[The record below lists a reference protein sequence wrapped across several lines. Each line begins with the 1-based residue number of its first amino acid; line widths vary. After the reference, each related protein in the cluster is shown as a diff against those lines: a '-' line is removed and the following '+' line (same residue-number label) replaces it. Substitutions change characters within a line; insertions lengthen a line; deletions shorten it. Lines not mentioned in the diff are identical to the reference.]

1 MEKQH
6 DTILFD
12 MDGTLFDT
20 ERLYH
25 AGWNYAGVPDDVYR
39 QMIGRNPEEIREL
52 LLRYPELGNP
62 DEIRAEKEKYTNS
75 LLEKEIPMKPYLLE
89 TLQWL
94 KANGYRCCIATSSAV
109 ETAERYLKK
118 TNTAAYI
125 EKIISGRNL
134 AHSKPSPDI
143 YLLAAKEMGVS
154 PSKCV
159 VVEDSFNGVR
169 SGHAA
174 GMKTVMIPDAVPPD
188 AEMKKTADA
197 ILPSLKELPACIEA
211 LQLEEAAEDVSRTTD
226 SYSCTIRAASDSY
239 AFFSIPNDSGWKA
252 SVNGEEQEI
261 LDICGFMAVPVSAGE
276 NRIVFTYTV
285 PGLAAGILG
294 TLAGALI
301 TAVYLVLSRKM
312 KKREAQAL
320 PADEGLTGSEAD
332 SPARARR

>member
-154 PSKCV
+154 PSKSCSRH
-159 VVEDSFNGVR
+159 EDR
-169 SGHAA
+169 HDSGRVSARRRDSLSCRRDSA
-174 GMKTVMIPDAVPPD
+174 PARRVAAVPADDKRD
-188 AEMKKTADA
+188 AQSFLSPVPPKKSSEHTTRF
-197 ILPSLKELPACIEA
+197 LPRCLA
-211 LQLEEAAEDVSRTTD
+211 L
-226 SYSCTIRAASDSY
+226 Y
-239 AFFSIPNDSGWKA
+239 
-252 SVNGEEQEI
+252 
-261 LDICGFMAVPVSAGE
+261 MAVSA
-276 NRIVFTYTV
+276 
-285 PGLAAGILG
+285 L
-294 TLAGALI
+294 LI
-301 TAVYLVLSRKM
+301 IFS
-312 KKREAQAL
+312 
-320 PADEGLTGSEAD
+320 
-332 SPARARR
+332 

>member
-1 MEKQH
+1 MEKQMEKQH

-25 AGWNYAGVPDDVYR
+25 AGWNYAGVPDGVYR

-118 TNTAAYI
+118 TNTASYI

-174 GMKTVMIPDAVPPD
+174 GMKTVMIPDEFLPD
-188 AEMKKTADA
+188 GEIRSLADE
-197 ILPSLKELPACIEA
+197 ILHRLDELPLY
-211 LQLEEAAEDVSRTTD
+211 LQM
-226 SYSCTIRAASDSY
+226 I
-239 AFFSIPNDSGWKA
+239 N
-252 SVNGEEQEI
+252 
-261 LDICGFMAVPVSAGE
+261 
-276 NRIVFTYTV
+276 
-285 PGLAAGILG
+285 G
-294 TLAGALI
+294 TLS
-301 TAVYLVLSRKM
+301 LS
-312 KKREAQAL
+312 
-320 PADEGLTGSEAD
+320 
-332 SPARARR
+332 

>member
-159 VVEDSFNGVR
+159 VVEDS
-169 SGHAA
+169 SGRVSARRRDSLSCRRDSAPARRAA
-174 GMKTVMIPDAVPPD
+174 AVPADDKRD
-188 AEMKKTADA
+188 AQSFLSPVPPKKSSEHTTRF
-197 ILPSLKELPACIEA
+197 LPRCLA
-211 LQLEEAAEDVSRTTD
+211 L
-226 SYSCTIRAASDSY
+226 Y
-239 AFFSIPNDSGWKA
+239 
-252 SVNGEEQEI
+252 
-261 LDICGFMAVPVSAGE
+261 MAVSA
-276 NRIVFTYTV
+276 
-285 PGLAAGILG
+285 L
-294 TLAGALI
+294 LI
-301 TAVYLVLSRKM
+301 IFS
-312 KKREAQAL
+312 
-320 PADEGLTGSEAD
+320 
-332 SPARARR
+332 